1 MKHIE
6 RSSKKVFF
14 LLIAAILLIFS
25 TDLPNCMATQQP
37 IAADKAIFAGSI
49 LQFKSGSHII
59 GFASERVVLVTNDHL
74 LSVGFVEANKIKPI
88 ALSSTEKSENRKGPA
103 LLGAVEYKELW
114 PGITLRYDS
123 VTDGL
128 AESTYIVRPG
138 ADISKIRLKYN
149 APVILQKDGTLRIAL
164 STKSGQMTESAPIA
178 WQELGGQKVPV
189 KVSFLISGGEVG
201 FVVGDYDK
209 SLPLIIDPSYQ
220 WHTFYGTDT
229 SVDTPYALAVD
240 SSGNVYVTG
249 WSWDTWNGGPDA
261 CTTGTPPCPLNAYRG
276 ADDAVIMKLD
286 SSGAYKWHAFYGGT
300 SYDTSRA
307 VAVDSSGNVY
317 VTGVSEGA
325 WNGPAGQAPKNAF
338 TLKSG
343 SGIYDNIYILK
354 LDSSGA
360 YQWHTFFGARNGNDQ
375 PWGVTADSSGNIYV
389 TGGSSA
395 TWNGPDG
402 EIPKH
407 LHGDDTAIVV
417 LKLDSAGAYQ
427 WHTFFGSGTWDSGHG
442 ITADSSGNIYVT
454 GWSNDAWDGQAGQ
467 APLNPFSSANESF
480 ILKLNSSG
488 AYQWHTFYGSAT
500 YGQSITFDGS
510 ANIFVTGHTYSSWDG
525 PGSCLTTGIPPC
537 PLNDY
542 SGGADAFILKLN
554 GSGAYKWHT
563 FFGSNNRDLGNGI
576 ALDGGGNIYVTG
588 TSSATWNG
596 GPDACTTGTPPC
608 PLNAYTGA
616 SDDIFVLKLS
626 SDGIYRW
633 HTFYQSY
640 YVDDKGQSIALDR
653 NGYIY
658 TTGVT
663 KTSWNGPSGELP
675 LHDYGGGGKNNIFVL
690 KLAPTACPENAVT
703 IEGTSYYNTSV
714 QTAYQAASPGQSVLI
729 QAMDFTEDLSLN
741 NDGSFRLRGG
751 YECDFTSNPGRTAI
765 RGKVTVLK
773 GTVNIENLVIK

>member
-1 MKHIE
+1 
-6 RSSKKVFF
+6 
-14 LLIAAILLIFS
+14 
-25 TDLPNCMATQQP
+25 
-37 IAADKAIFAGSI
+37 
-49 LQFKSGSHII
+49 
-59 GFASERVVLVTNDHL
+59 
-74 LSVGFVEANKIKPI
+74 
-88 ALSSTEKSENRKGPA
+88 
-103 LLGAVEYKELW
+103 
-114 PGITLRYDS
+114 
-123 VTDGL
+123 
-128 AESTYIVRPG
+128 
-138 ADISKIRLKYN
+138 
-149 APVILQKDGTLRIAL
+149 
-164 STKSGQMTESAPIA
+164 MTESAPIA
-178 WQELGGQKVPV
+178 WQEPGGQKIPV

-229 SVDTPYALAVD
+229 SVDTAYAVAAD
-240 SSGNVYVTG
+240 NSGNVYVTG
-249 WSWDTWNGGPDA
+249 WSWSTWNGGPDT
-261 CTTGTPPCPLNAYRG
+261 CTTGTPPCPLNAYKG
-276 ADDAVIMKLD
+276 ADDAFIMKLD

-300 SYDTSRA
+300 SYDTGRA
-307 VAVDSSGNVY
+307 IAVDSSGNVY

-325 WNGPAGQAPKNAF
+325 WNGPAGQGPKNAF
-338 TLKSG
+338 TVKSG
-343 SGIYDNIYILK
+343 SGIYDNIFILK

-360 YQWHTFFGARNGNDQ
+360 YQWHTFFGATDGNDR
-375 PWGVTADSSGNIYV
+375 PWGVTVDNSGNIYV

-407 LHGDDTAIVV
+407 LHGDGTAIVV

-442 ITADSSGNIYVT
+442 ITADSRGNVYVT
-454 GWSNDAWDGQAGQ
+454 GWSNDAWDGQTGQ
-467 APLNPFSSANESF
+467 APLNPFSSANETF

-500 YGQSITFDGS
+500 YSQSITFDGS
-510 ANIFVTGHTYSSWDG
+510 ANIFVTGQTYSSWDGPG

-537 PLNDY
+537 PLHDF
-542 SGGADAFILKLN
+542 SDSADAFILKLN
-554 GSGAYKWHT
+554 SNGAYKWHT

-596 GPDACTTGTPPC
+596 GPDACTAGTPPC
-608 PLNAYTGA
+608 PLNAYSGT
-616 SDDIFVLKLS
+616 SDDIYVLKLS

-640 YVDDKGQSIALDR
+640 YVDDRGQSITLDS

-663 KTSWNGPSGELP
+663 KTSWNGPSGEQP
-675 LHDYGGGGKNNIFVL
+675 KHAYGGSGNYNIFVL

-703 IEGTSYYNTSV
+703 IEGTSNYNTSI